1 MDVDPEDEN
10 QPEDVKKI
18 IKKKEE
24 QLEKVIEKIEDIIL
38 PEADDEVTF
47 QDLPKKN
54 QKRMIQLIKE
64 TVAQFA
70 DKNNNKPDVQ
80 QFLYRIVIKKAKKQ
94 IENAPNQ
101 KNVKTAL
108 YFQFIKVLF
117 AKLEADIKKN
127 LDSLKGYDRLLIYK
141 NLNGQAQNDIIY
153 KDFLTTK
160 EKKVLRNMMALD
172 VLVMKYYGKSS
183 PKHKEHL

>member
-80 QFLYRIVIKKAKKQ
+80 
-94 IENAPNQ
+94 
-101 KNVKTAL
+101 
-108 YFQFIKVLF
+108 
-117 AKLEADIKKN
+117 
-127 LDSLKGYDRLLIYK
+127 
-141 NLNGQAQNDIIY
+141 
-153 KDFLTTK
+153 
-160 EKKVLRNMMALD
+160 
-172 VLVMKYYGKSS
+172 
-183 PKHKEHL
+183 